1 MPWIALLLSMYLEI
15 GAVGGREISRREG
28 HGQRIAL
35 FVRVWVDLSPLSVEG
50 KESVNRE
57 RVKVK

>member
-1 MPWIALLLSMYLEI
+1 MYLEI
-15 GAVGGREISRREG
+15 GAVGEREISRREG

-57 RVKVK
+57 SVKVK